1 MERRFVRKCLVSVSQ
16 KSVCFLRKLIAE
28 YLGVTY
34 RHLLYVLAGF
44 VKRGIVKKT
53 PQGYHNENIK
63 ILREIAE
70 KRKII
75 SSLSNWKQNERDALV
90 HK

>member
-75 SSLSNWKQNERDALV
+75 SSL
-90 HK
+90 